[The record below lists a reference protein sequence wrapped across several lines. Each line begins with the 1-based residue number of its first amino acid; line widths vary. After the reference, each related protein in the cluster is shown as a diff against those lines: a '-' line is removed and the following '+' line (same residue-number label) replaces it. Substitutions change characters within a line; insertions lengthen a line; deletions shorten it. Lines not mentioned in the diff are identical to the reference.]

1 MPKIQLTG
9 HIDVPADRL
18 ADIAQALP
26 THIALTRA
34 EAGCIRFD
42 VSPCETEQGRFLVRE
57 LFADQ
62 NSFDAHQVRVRA
74 SDWGKITDGIPR
86 SYDIIEVD

>member
-1 MPKIQLTG
+1 M
-9 HIDVPADRL
+9 
-18 ADIAQALP
+18 
-26 THIALTRA
+26 
-34 EAGCIRFD
+34 
-42 VSPCETEQGRFLVRE
+42 RE